1 MEPHAFNVK
10 PPGFYLIPNKQCR
23 RHVSIPVHCSRG
35 PDYSGD
41 ARPAKRRDV
50 LITPFL
56 AVGAYALRSAV
67 AKADEKPPL
76 AAETT
81 PSPPVAVDAA
91 KEDVISSRIYD
102 ATVIGEPLALGK
114 DKRKV
119 WEKMMNARIV
129 YLGEAEQVPTR
140 DDKELELEIVKN
152 LRKRCVEAQRPISL
166 ALEAFLIYRHSFNLF
181 TDKRI
186 DGEALKSFVTHWPPQ
201 RWQEYEPLLTYCRD
215 NGIRLVACGAT

>member
-23 RHVSIPVHCSRG
+23 RHVSIPVHCRRG
-35 PDYSGD
+35 SEYSGD
-41 ARPAKRRDV
+41 ARPTKRRDV

-76 AAETT
+76 AGETT
-81 PSPPVAVDAA
+81 PSPPVAVDEA
-91 KEDVISSRIYD
+91 KEEVISSRIYD

-129 YLGEAEQVPTR
+129 YLGEAEQVPIR
-140 DDKELELEIVKN
+140 DDKDLELEIVKN
-152 LRKRCVEAQRPISL
+152 LRKRCVEAERPISL
-166 ALEAFLIYRHSFNLF
+166 ALEAFPCDLQAQLNLF
-181 TDKRI
+181 TEKRFI
-186 DGEALKSFVTHWPPQ
+186 PYSKLGQFCLKM
-201 RWQEYEPLLTYCRD
+201 
-215 NGIRLVACGAT
+215 I